1 MLLYDNRHA
10 PSPRRV
16 RIFLKEKDID
26 VPTVPVDILEGGNLA
41 PDFQRVSPRGLL
53 PVLRLDDGTVIDE
66 TDAICRYFE
75 ELKPEPSLFGL
86 TAVEKA
92 LVASWSRRAE
102 FDGMAGVADV
112 FRNSVPPMANRGVPG
127 RSGDPQIPQLVERGK
142 ITVARFYQML
152 DDRLAGARYL
162 AGDRFS
168 IADITALCTID
179 FSTFAGM
186 TIPDDHANVR
196 RWHKDVSA
204 RPSTDA

>member
-16 RIFLKEKDID
+16 RIFLKEKDIE
-26 VPTVPVDILEGGNLA
+26 VPTAPVDLLEGGNLM

-53 PVLRLDDGTVIDE
+53 PVLRLDDGTIIDE

-102 FDGMAGVADV
+102 FDGMAGAADV

-127 RSGDPQIPQLVERGK
+127 RTGDPQIPQLVERGK

-196 RWHKDVSA
+196 RWHKDVSV
-204 RPSTDA
+204 RPSMDA